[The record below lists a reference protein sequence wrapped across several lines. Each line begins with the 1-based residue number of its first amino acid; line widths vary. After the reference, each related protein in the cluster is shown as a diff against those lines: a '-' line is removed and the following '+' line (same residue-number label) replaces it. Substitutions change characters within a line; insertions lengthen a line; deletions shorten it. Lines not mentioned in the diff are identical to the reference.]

1 MGSADVAARVRLF
14 FDAAWCLRDVHMPG
28 SHARAPRAA
37 AQRPRVAAEQTRGC
51 AHQPRSAHFSNSR
64 AFPSAVAA
72 AHAAAMAPQ
81 AGDALLKA
89 AEAADAQALV
99 ELHARHVR
107 FSAFASERSG
117 RRGADAWR
125 CVCAGEPLGQLQLR
139 RAGADAE
146 QKAEA
151 AAVRRAAGAGAC
163 AAAAVARRCVYLTRA
178 AAAQA
183 NDAFR
188 TLYATPAP
196 AEDGSASIA
205 DQEVRVSPTRAS
217 KRCPAT
223 PLMPSLLTRISAR
236 PPPPPWR
243 RCPP

>member
-107 FSAFASERSG
+107 CCAFAHGRSG
-117 RRGADAWR
+117 RCALTRGAAQASRSDSYSFDELAQTLSKKLKPR
-125 CVCAGEPLGQLQLR
+125 L
-139 RAGADAE
+139 
-146 QKAEA
+146 
-151 AAVRRAAGAGAC
+151 C
-163 AAAAVARRCVYLTRA
+163 AALLAQARAPQQLSRA
-178 AAAQA
+178 AAYISRAPPRRRPTTRSA
-183 NDAFR
+183 RCTPRPRRRR
-188 TLYATPAP
+188 TARRPL
-196 AEDGSASIA
+196 
-205 DQEVRVSPTRAS
+205 PTRRRVFQPRALQS
-217 KRCPAT
+217 AAPPR
-223 PLMPSLLTRISAR
+223 MPSLA
-236 PPPPPWR
+236 P
-243 RCPP
+243 